1 MKLLLNVPPRPYLIS
16 SGPARQTELDW
27 QLRSACQS
35 VDPELFFPVSSAGG
49 SLEQVA
55 EAKAVCA
62 SCVVQRQCLAFAMQT
77 RQMYGI
83 WGGLTEEERARK
95 TRRRGPGRQAIIP
108 PATA

>member
-1 MKLLLNVPPRPYLIS
+1 MKRLPNVPPRPYLVS
-16 SGPARQTELDW
+16 CGPARQTEVDW
-27 QLRSACQS
+27 RLRSACQS
-35 VDPELFFPVSSAGG
+35 VDPELFFPVSFAGR

-62 SCVVQRQCLAFAMQT
+62 RCVVQRQCLAFAMQT

-95 TRRRGPGRQAIIP
+95 TRRREAIIP